1 MAVQV
6 RRERRLESNLAKLR
20 KLCIEVGA
28 DDAEVAASVHH
39 TLRNYHETMRGQYY
53 TYSKNIPDPTIAPD
67 VPATVRPS
75 LYLHT
80 THIERQYQSYEAR
93 CVW

>member
-1 MAVQV
+1 VQV

-39 TLRNYHETMRGQYY
+39 TLRNYHETMRGHYY
-53 TYSKNIPDPTIAPD
+53 TYSKAGEDISAPD
-67 VPATVRPS
+67 APAQVRACSETRHHTAQAGS
-75 LYLHT
+75 L
-80 THIERQYQSYEAR
+80 AR
-93 CVW
+93 CAAALS